1 MTAEEYRDALEAL
14 GETQMGFAH
23 WLGCHPMTGKAWA
36 RKGPPQPVAKWVR
49 YLLAKKLSP
58 GNIDYTITGRRRHN
72 PTSHELKQYKYNRR
86 AA

>member
-1 MTAEEYRDALEAL
+1 MTAAEYREALEAL

-23 WLGCHPMTGKAWA
+23 WLGCHPVTGKAWA
-36 RKGPPQPVAKWVR
+36 RKGPPRPVEKWVR

-58 GNIDYTITGRRRHN
+58 GGIDYAITGRRRRH
-72 PTSHELKQYKYNRR
+72 PTTHELKHQRR